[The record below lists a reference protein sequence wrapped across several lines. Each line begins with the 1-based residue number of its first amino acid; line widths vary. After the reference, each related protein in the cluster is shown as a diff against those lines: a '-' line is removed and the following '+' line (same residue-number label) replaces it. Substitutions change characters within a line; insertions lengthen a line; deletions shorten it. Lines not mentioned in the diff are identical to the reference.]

1 MTNTW
6 IPFQD
11 VIRKIGLRLINSK
24 VNAILS
30 QKEKVV
36 ELSWWDLHKDKAY
49 IIIALIIVVG
59 VVYRR
64 NK

>member
-1 MTNTW
+1 MQTDHDLSL
-6 IPFQD
+6 IH
-11 VIRKIGLRLINSK
+11 ISINSK

-49 IIIALIIVVG
+49 IIIALIIVEMCIRDRMHG
-59 VVYRR
+59 ML
-64 NK
+64 